1 MDTLVFWPGTTSPSP
16 APSPS
21 SALIAAYGPGI
32 GPGGI
37 FQVRAPRSPGHE
49 RRMRA
54 GTADLTRRKRTRRR
68 RLLYGEMEMRRHDRT
83 GTPRGLLHSYGLLSG
98 NGLPSSRAMGWLLA
112 DVVAAAVDP
121 GKRSAA
127 TCCRSPSCPASGSP
141 CPPPWPSR
149 WTAGGPQS
157 ASPPRQ
163 GSEVASSTC
172 KVRHPQVV
180 PERECRPGGQAAT
193 SPSATNFSTSSRARR
208 SRPAYCA
215 SRSAPATA
223 SPIRRLP
230 SASTRCGR
238 SSASV
243 SRPTVE
249 WEKPQ

>member
-1 MDTLVFWPGTTSPSP
+1 MDTLVFP
-16 APSPS
+16 ARDYEPVS
-21 SALIAAYGPGI
+21 GPFAIVRTHRGRLSWHWT
-32 GPGGI
+32 GRHH
-37 FQVRAPRSPGHE
+37 QVRAPRSPGHE

-54 GTADLTRRKRTRRR
+54 GTADLTPQETNSAPPTSLRRDGDAPTRPH
-68 RLLYGEMEMRRHDRT
+68 RH
-83 GTPRGLLHSYGLLSG
+83 PRGLLHSYGPLSG
-98 NGLPSSRAMGWLLA
+98 DGLPSSRAMGWLLA

-127 TCCRSPSCPASGSP
+127 TCCRSPSCPASGSQ

-163 GSEVASSTC
+163 GPEVTSSTC

-180 PERECRPGGQAAT
+180 PEHECRPGGQAAT